1 MNITAVKSDS
11 ANISVTAKI
20 EKSDIEKEINKIAKR
35 LAKREKIDGFRKGKV
50 PVSII
55 KRIYADN
62 LSQEAES
69 SLIGRVIDES
79 IKKVDAKSEDVIG
92 EPHFNRYDK
101 SDSGIDVELIISLKP
116 VIEKRDYRALGT

>member
-55 KRIYADN
+55 KD
-62 LSQEAES
+62 LC
-69 SLIGRVIDES
+69 
-79 IKKVDAKSEDVIG
+79 
-92 EPHFNRYDK
+92 
-101 SDSGIDVELIISLKP
+101 
-116 VIEKRDYRALGT
+116 